1 MVEKENL
8 REKEAEVSQLHFY
21 ETMMKDVKERNERL
35 AKGKRLLKGKL
46 QPFQQGRQGL
56 IRTYCHD
63 SMKDLAADKWAIF
76 VHEIKTHS
84 GKHRHQGGLTIFV
97 LSGKGYT
104 VVDGVRHDWDPGDLI
119 CLPIKKGGVEHQH
132 FNLQNKPSR
141 WLALINN
148 RMQEQIGRFVE
159 QRETAPDWSGQGFP
173 PESKQGIARK

>member
-132 FNLQNKPSR
+132 FNLAPGSDCR
-141 WLALINN
+141 W
-148 RMQEQIGRFVE
+148 
-159 QRETAPDWSGQGFP
+159 
-173 PESKQGIARK
+173 IAFSYMPFFDHVASEFTQTEVSPLFKAGG